1 MSIQTVLTMLAVAVA
16 VGGLVGWMIGDAHGR
31 DVQWLD
37 DYFTAQ
43 AKDRERRDER
53 GRWKRRAQP

>member
-1 MSIQTVLTMLAVAVA
+1 MTMLAVAVA

-37 DYFTAQ
+37 DYFDGVR
-43 AKDRERRDER
+43 KDRERRDER
-53 GRWKRRAQP
+53 GRWKRRAAP